1 LKEAG
6 FRLQVFKKQDAE
18 VARPRSMYDAEV
30 AVSKM
35 QGGEL
40 PGYKKQDSVRRFE
53 EA

>member
-1 LKEAG
+1 LKETG
-6 FRLQVFKKQDAE
+6 FRLQVYKKQDAE
-18 VARPRSMYDAEV
+18 VAKPRSMVAEI

-40 PGYKKQDSVRRFE
+40 PGCKKQDSVCRFE